1 MRQIKRISF
10 LIYSCLLL
18 AAGFYGHI
26 KYVELFYP
34 GSRRVDGTASGGR
47 EESSTVQTAAASSR
61 ITFDTE
67 LVILSRDLSSGES
80 VQSEE
85 KVPAKY
91 VGLDRE
97 EFVHCMEDEAAAPA
111 LSERK
116 KGLVSIEVQSFSP
129 QRIVV
134 LKSYRKQDVTASFY
148 LALRDNMVVVFES
161 DKSTVYMQTF
171 IDGRTLPQPVRD
183 ELVYGMR
190 MDGNEKLEAFLEAYG
205 QTPASE

>member
-1 MRQIKRISF
+1 MRQIKRIGF

-26 KYVELFYP
+26 RYLELFYP
-34 GSRRVDGTASGGR
+34 GSRNADQAAYGG
-47 EESSTVQTAAASSR
+47 EESSTVQAAAAPWR

-67 LVILSRDLSSGES
+67 LVTVSQDLSSGES
-80 VQSEE
+80 VQSRE

-134 LKSYRKQDVTASFY
+134 LKAYRKQDVPASFY
-148 LALRDNMVVVFES
+148 LALRDNLVVVFES

-183 ELVYGMR
+183 ELVHGMR
-190 MDGNEKLEAFLEAYG
+190 LEGNERLEAFLEAYG